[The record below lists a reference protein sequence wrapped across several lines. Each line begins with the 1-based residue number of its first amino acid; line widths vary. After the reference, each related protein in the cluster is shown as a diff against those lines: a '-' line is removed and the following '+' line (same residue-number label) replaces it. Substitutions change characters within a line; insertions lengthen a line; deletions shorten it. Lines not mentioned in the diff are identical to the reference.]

1 MPPHAHHHAVR
12 LLFLVWLFFP
22 PLTPHTHSHQP
33 TVQLSIALS
42 HTPPGSTAYCDRFI
56 NRARS
61 NALRSLSFSHS
72 LVVSSVQRPEKKASF
87 FFSAT
92 HESTFLFRHD
102 HIDTLERTLSFS
114 LTSALSFQR
123 SRASPTPSFR
133 TTLHTFFAFLNVF
146 ARLSLSSKDLQEA
159 ATAYGSTACH
169 RRSRVCCLQLL
180 LLFPEKVGPWDGTG
194 TSRKDNKHSRSR
206 RQAGLEK
213 NALVRGRADRS
224 RRVVEHVSISE
235 RTDQERVTLGTCG
248 VLGWW
253 HTSGRG
259 RLWDT
264 RCP

>member
-33 TVQLSIALS
+33 TVQLSLALS
-42 HTPPGSTAYCDRFI
+42 HTLPGSTAYCDRFI

-61 NALRSLSFSHS
+61 YALRSLSFSHS

-146 ARLSLSSKDLQEA
+146 NPLSLSCPKIFKKRLPHTEA
-159 ATAYGSTACH
+159 QLAIGDPVFVVCSYYCSFP
-169 RRSRVCCLQLL
+169 RRSV
-180 LLFPEKVGPWDGTG
+180 PGTG
-194 TSRKDNKHSRSR
+194 RGRPARTTNILRSR
-206 RQAGLEK
+206 RQAGLEE

-224 RRVVEHVSISE
+224 RRVVEHVSISVDG
-235 RTDQERVTLGTCG
+235 RTR
-248 VLGWW
+248 
-253 HTSGRG
+253 SG
-259 RLWDT
+259 
-264 RCP
+264 